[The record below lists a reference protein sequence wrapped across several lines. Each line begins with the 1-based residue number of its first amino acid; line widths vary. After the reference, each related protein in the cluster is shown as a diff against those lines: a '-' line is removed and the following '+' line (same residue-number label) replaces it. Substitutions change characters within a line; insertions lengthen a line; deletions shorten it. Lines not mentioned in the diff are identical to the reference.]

1 MHRAPAPDP
10 RAPNVAHLERA
21 RDLAL
26 DLLVA
31 SLQGPVMIGDL
42 LLRNVR
48 PMAGP
53 VVDLLARG
61 GVIERLAPGLEA
73 PAGVL
78 MIDGQGGLLLP
89 PLVDGHIHLDKT
101 FWGLPWRT
109 HEAGPTVLE
118 RIENERR
125 LRRELR
131 LAVGVQVERLA
142 RQAISRG
149 TLHIRNHTDID
160 TEIGLRNFE
169 GVLAVRERLKGI
181 VSMQIVAFPQ
191 SGIVTRPGTAE
202 LLDRAVKDGADLIGG
217 IDPAGLDR
225 DPVGHL
231 NVVFWIAERH
241 GVGVDIHLH
250 DGGALGLWEL
260 RLIVERTRA
269 LGLAGKVAVS
279 HAFCLGMADELEL
292 GQLLDLLVEH
302 RIAIMTHGPG
312 DRPVPP
318 LARLRAA
325 GVPVFSGS
333 DAIRDAWTPF
343 GTADMLE
350 RAMLLGWRNGFRT
363 DELLHLTLDTVTRS
377 GAAVLGREGYG
388 LEVGCRADFVVL
400 PGETLAELV
409 VARPTRTWVV
419 SGGRVVARNGQC
431 E

>member
-1 MHRAPAPDP
+1 MGD
-10 RAPNVAHLERA
+10 N
-21 RDLAL
+21 
-26 DLLVA
+26 LLVK
-31 SLQGPVMIGDL
+31 
-42 LLRNVR
+42 NVR
-48 PMAGP
+48 PMAGAA
-53 VVDLLARG
+53 VDVLVSS
-61 GVIERLAPGLEA
+61 GVTQRLAPSVTA
-73 PAGVL
+73 PEGCPV
-78 MIDGQGGLLLP
+78 IDGHGGILLP
-89 PLVDGHIHLDKT
+89 AFVDGHMHLDKT
-101 FWGLPWRT
+101 FWGLPWRP
-109 HEAGPTVLE
+109 HEAGPTVPE

-125 LRRELR
+125 LRRLLQ
-131 LAVGVQVERLA
+131 LAPDVQIERLA

-169 GVLAVRERLKGI
+169 GVLAVRERLRG
-181 VSMQIVAFPQ
+181 VLSMQIVAFPQ

-202 LLDRAVKDGADLIGG
+202 LLDRAVKEGADLIGG

-225 DPVGHL
+225 DPVAHL
-231 NVVFWIAERH
+231 DVVFGIAERH

-250 DGGALGLWEL
+250 DAGALGLWEL

-388 LEVGCRADFVVL
+388 VEVGCRADFVVL

-409 VARPTRTWVV
+409 VARPTRAWVV
-419 SGGRVVARNGQC
+419 SGGRVVARDGQC
-431 E
+431 VPS